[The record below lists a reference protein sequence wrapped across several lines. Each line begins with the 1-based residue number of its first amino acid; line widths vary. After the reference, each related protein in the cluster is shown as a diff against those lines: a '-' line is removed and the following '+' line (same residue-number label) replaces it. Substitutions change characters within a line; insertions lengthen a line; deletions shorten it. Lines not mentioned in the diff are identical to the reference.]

1 MSEKKSKRW
10 MTDEEIMKVYAAD
23 KKAGAELMLEKY
35 KDYIY
40 KFLWT
45 NYRTFMHDSSAAD
58 ELFNSCVVGM
68 MRAMQTYDPS
78 RGAFMTIGIRYMK
91 HEASD
96 QKCFIMKEKSRYF
109 AKLNETVK
117 RAKEDAEEDDTCPS
131 IKKIAEFAGVSEKIA
146 DRELKISDTQTAD
159 IEACAEPGCD
169 FVPSDDLAAYEIL
182 GNLSAFDQKMIVMKV
197 LQGFTY
203 KEIGKKMGKEE
214 GEIKKRYSK
223 CMTFLRAQEANGHV

>member
-1 MSEKKSKRW
+1 MSEKNVKTW
-10 MTDEEIMKVYAAD
+10 MTDEEIMRIYAVD
-23 KKAGAELMLEKY
+23 KKAGAEFMLEKY
-35 KDYIY
+35 RDYIY

-45 NYRTFMHDSSAAD
+45 NYRTFMHDKSAAD

-68 MRAMQTYDPS
+68 MRAMQLYDPS

-91 HEASD
+91 HEASE

-117 RAKEDAEEDDTCPS
+117 KAKEDAEEECACPS
-131 IKKIAEFAGVSEKIA
+131 VKKIAEVAGVSEKIA
-146 DRELKISDTQTAD
+146 NRELKISDTQTAD
-159 IEACAEPGCD
+159 IEACVEPSCD
-169 FVPSDDLAAYEIL
+169 FLPSDNLAAYEIL
-182 GNLSAFDQKMIVMKV
+182 GDLSAFDQNMIVMKV

-203 KEIGKKMGKEE
+203 KEIGKKLGKEE

-223 CMTFLRAQEANGHV
+223 CMTFLRARESAG